1 VSVASSLSLSSLRR
15 GLLRIFF
22 ASVCV
27 VVALE
32 GRGWIWGVCV
42 FCGHLMWL
50 DKRFLFKLF
59 LGFLWIYIFDFCLTT
74 RKKKKIACE
83 VFFFPVLLFRDSF
96 LPSFLPSL
104 RVSSFIKFRAS
115 VFPGTNLQAVAIVVV
130 QVLFLIFFR

>member
-22 ASVCV
+22 ASVSV

-32 GRGWIWGVCV
+32 ERGWIWGVCV

-59 LGFLWIYIFDFCLTT
+59 FGFLWIYIFDFCLTT
-74 RKKKKIACE
+74 GKKKKIACQ
-83 VFFFPVLLFRDSF
+83 VFFLGLLFRDSF
-96 LPSFLPSL
+96 LPSFHRFAFQAL
-104 RVSSFIKFRAS
+104 SSF
-115 VFPGTNLQAVAIVVV
+115 VLQYFQEQICR
-130 QVLFLIFFR
+130 QLRSL